1 MSRNVQTPSKAS
13 AFPNEWQPVR
23 LGSIGKTYGGLTGK
37 SGKDFNTGSASY
49 ITFMQVMG
57 NSRLR
62 EPAKGTVNID
72 PGERQNHVQK
82 YDLLFNGSSETPE
95 EVALAAA
102 VDFHPDSNT
111 FLNSF
116 CFGFRLLP
124 DAPADSFYLAY
135 LFRSSVGRNL
145 VSSLAQGATR
155 YNIPKTQL
163 LNQAIHL
170 PPKAEQIAIRERLT
184 DAEELIDSLERLIS
198 KKQAIKQGMMQELLS
213 GKTRLPGF
221 QESWVQTKI
230 GKLASVVGG
239 GTPSTKTP
247 SYWNGDIP
255 WFTPGEISKNGSGLI
270 KSSERSITSEGLQ
283 RSGAKLLP
291 ANSILVTSRAS
302 LGHCAV
308 AEVPVAT
315 NQGFTSLVPKDS
327 QSSWFLYYWMQHNR
341 HELQTEAAG
350 STFLEI
356 NSAKVESIP
365 ITIPSIREQEAIA
378 EVLRDADNE
387 INALNRRLE
396 SVRSIKQGM
405 MQELLTGRTRLP
417 NKEAVE

>member
-1 MSRNVQTPSKAS
+1 MSTLPWSMTRLDAVADIVTGSTPATSDRSNYGQEYMFVSPADIGKGKFVRSTIKNLSEVGYSRTRHVPKGSVLFVCIGSTIGKVGIAGDDLATNQQINALIPSHAVDSDFLFYAASTLSGIVRNQAGEQAVPLVSKAQFS
-13 AFPNEWQPVR
+13 RFEIPTPPLVEQKRIASTISDADR
-23 LGSIGKTYGGLTGK
+23 LI
-37 SGKDFNTGSASY
+37 
-49 ITFMQVMG
+49 
-57 NSRLR
+57 
-62 EPAKGTVNID
+62 E
-72 PGERQNHVQK
+72 
-82 YDLLFNGSSETPE
+82 
-95 EVALAAA
+95 
-102 VDFHPDSNT
+102 
-111 FLNSF
+111 
-116 CFGFRLLP
+116 
-124 DAPADSFYLAY
+124 
-135 LFRSSVGRNL
+135 
-145 VSSLAQGATR
+145 
-155 YNIPKTQL
+155 
-163 LNQAIHL
+163 
-170 PPKAEQIAIRERLT
+170 
-184 DAEELIDSLERLIS
+184 SLERLIS
-198 KKQAIKQGMMQELLS
+198 KKQAIKQGLMQELLS
-213 GKTRLPGF
+213 GKTRLPEF

-255 WFTPGEISKNGSGLI
+255 WFTPGEISKNGSGLV

-341 HELQTEAAG
+341 HELQTRAAG

-356 NSAKVESIP
+356 SSAKVESIP

-417 NKEAVE
+417 IEEVSS

>member
-1 MSRNVQTPSKAS
+1 MSRSVQTPSKAF

-37 SGKDFNTGSASY
+37 SGEDFNTGSASY
-49 ITFMQVMG
+49 VTFMQVMG

-62 EPAKGTVNID
+62 EPAKGTVNIN

-82 YDLLFNGSSETPE
+82 DDLLFNGSSETPE

-102 VDFHPDSNT
+102 VDFHPDSDT

-124 DAPADSFYLAY
+124 DAPADSLFLAY

-155 YNIPKTQL
+155 YNISKTQL

-170 PPKAEQIAIRERLT
+170 PPKAEQIAIREKLT
-184 DAEELIDSLERLIS
+184 DAEELINSLERLIS
-198 KKQAIKQGMMQELLS
+198 KKRAIKQGIMQELLT
-213 GKTRLPGF
+213 GRTRLPGF

-230 GKLASVVGG
+230 GKLASVFGG

-327 QSSWFLYYWMQHNR
+327 RSSWFLYYWMQHNR
-341 HELQTEAAG
+341 HELQSRAAG

-356 NSAKVESIP
+356 SSSKVESIP
-365 ITIPSIREQEAIA
+365 ITIPSIREQEAVA
-378 EVLRDADNE
+378 GVLRDADNE
-387 INALNRRLE
+387 IDALDRRLE
-396 SVRSIKQGM
+396 STRSIKQGM
-405 MQELLTGRTRLP
+405 MQELLTGRTRLVS
-417 NKEAVE
+417 EGVR